1 MVSGNVIATVS
12 KSVPLRAAAGNA
24 PQGAGH
30 GDRKRPAFRHV
41 IGRPAM
47 LLLVA
52 TIGGCAQI
60 EALWIPPP
68 PASSTPPQINYSEQ
82 PTSHYRTSY
91 RSTAKRRYEAKE
103 SSPPPTATND
113 SPKTAPL
120 TATPASSVTLA
131 DETLN
136 KDLVAKQIRQV
147 DDKLAGLN
155 RSQLHD
161 LDLVSYDHAKGFVTS
176 AHKAFAD
183 GDYNAAAGLAEKA
196 SALAV
201 SLQVKN
207 DSTH

>member
-41 IGRPAM
+41 IGRLAM
-47 LLLVA
+47 LVLVA
-52 TIGGCAQI
+52 TIGVCAQI
-60 EALWIPPP
+60 EALWIP
-68 PASSTPPQINYSEQ
+68 
-82 PTSHYRTSY
+82 
-91 RSTAKRRYEAKE
+91 
-103 SSPPPTATND
+103 
-113 SPKTAPL
+113 
-120 TATPASSVTLA
+120 ATPASSVTLA

-161 LDLVSYDHAKGFVTS
+161 LDLVSYDHA
-176 AHKAFAD
+176 
-183 GDYNAAAGLAEKA
+183 
-196 SALAV
+196 
-201 SLQVKN
+201 
-207 DSTH
+207 